1 MADIYPPTAW
11 AIEVG
16 MVNPRWLQKGL
27 EGMAAGVGTL
37 LGADLLE
44 NELSPPIDYVLAAV
58 GGFVLGAL
66 TELLLPSEPQSLA
79 VVLLAGIAAGFVFQL
94 VVDAITPP
102 KKDKT
107 ELTTGPEEK
116 PAG

>member
-1 MADIYPPTAW
+1 MADIYPPTVW
-11 AIEVG
+11 AIEIG
-16 MVNPRWLQKGL
+16 TVNPRWLQKGL
-27 EGMAAGVGTL
+27 EGMVAGVGTV
-37 LGADLLE
+37 LGADLVE
-44 NELSPPIDYVLAAV
+44 NELSLPIDYILAAV

-66 TELLLPSEPQSLA
+66 SELILPSEPQSLA

-102 KKDKT
+102 QKDNTK
-107 ELTTGPEEK
+107 LIAGPEAQ